1 MTEKSATPAKP
12 RSVWSPILPVPEA
25 APAAKVK
32 HGNRGEPLRVFI
44 YRNAEDQI
52 LGYACRF
59 LTSTGEALHLPLTWC
74 QDQDGMR
81 AWRWIQFQRLRP
93 LFGLDRLAAEPDEVV
108 VLCFDE
114 HAADWAGKLL
124 PFPAVSWSGGAR
136 NIDQVDWAPLRG
148 RRVWIWPPFT
158 QARAKLRRD
167 VENGAGPVLPRE
179 RQPGWMAA
187 LKLERIVTGYGGEVT
202 IIDPWLAQ
210 ARPEGWD
217 AGMMGLQDWS
227 PEQAIAWAVECLNS
241 GAGTVIEQRI
251 RKLKGEPEPI
261 RPPLAESVLPPS
273 EAGAGGFESSADE
286 DVFIPALVYRNGGL
300 ASCLSNVYQIL
311 AHRAE
316 WRGVVALDTF
326 ALKIMK
332 LKPPPYHGGKVGEWS
347 DTDDT
352 RTAMLLQRQYGF
364 TPSSLLVRESIVTLA
379 EDSQFNPVLDWLR
392 SLKWDGTQRLDH
404 WIVDYMGVEEGKV
417 KSMEYVRLV
426 ARWWLMQAVARVLR
440 PGCKA
445 DYVLVLEGPQGK
457 KKSSALEIL
466 GRQWFGDNELDFS
479 NKDSM
484 MALQG
489 KLIYEIPELGALAR
503 SDERRQK
510 AFLTRKIDEFR
521 PPFGRGFVK
530 QKRQMIFAGSTN
542 EWEWNKDPTG
552 GRRFWP
558 IPCDEIN
565 LDGLASVVDQ
575 LFAEAMV
582 MVLGKERY
590 WPTEDEQRRL
600 FDPEQLKIEQA
611 DAFVDAL
618 HDWVFSR
625 SGNFSLADA
634 AMNGLKID
642 ASKLTRDVQTRIGV
656 ALRKLGCT
664 KIEKLN
670 GMTRFWYKPPAQKEE
685 VRSQA
690 ATTLFG
696 GVGEGDAP
704 F

>member
-1 MTEKSATPAKP
+1 MSGNVSSAA
-12 RSVWSPILPVPEA
+12 RSVWSPILPVLDN

-32 HGNRGEPLRVFI
+32 HGARGEPLRVFI
-44 YRNAEDQI
+44 YRDAAEQI

-74 QDQDGMR
+74 KDQDGMR
-81 AWRWIQFQRLRP
+81 AWRWIQFPRLRP

-108 VLCFDE
+108 VLCYDE

-124 PFPAVSWSGGAR
+124 PFPAVSWPGGAR
-136 NIDQVDWAPLRG
+136 NIDEVDWAPLRG
-148 RRVWIWPPFT
+148 RRVWIWPTFT

-167 VENGAGPVLPRE
+167 VEKGAGVVLPRE

-202 IIDPWLAQ
+202 IIDPWLAE
-210 ARPEGWD
+210 ARPDGWD
-217 AGMMGLQDWS
+217 AGMMGLQDWT
-227 PEQAIAWAVECLNS
+227 PDQAIAWAVECLNS

-261 RPPLAESVLPPS
+261 RPPLAEPVLPPTD
-273 EAGAGGFESSADE
+273 AGAGGLGSGADK
-286 DVFIPALVYRNGGL
+286 DVFIPDLVYRNGAL

-311 AHRAE
+311 AHRPE

-326 ALKIMK
+326 ALKLIK
-332 LKPPPYHGGKVGEWS
+332 RKPPPYHGGRVGEWT

-352 RTAMLLQRQYGF
+352 RTAMLLQRQYDF
-364 TPSSLLVRESIVTLA
+364 TPSSLLVREALVTLA
-379 EDSQFNPVLDWLR
+379 EDHQFNPVLDWLR
-392 SLKWDGTQRLDH
+392 SLKWDGVERLDH
-404 WIVDYMGVEEGKV
+404 WIIDYMGLNETHV
-417 KSMEYVRLV
+417 KSLDYVRRV
-426 ARWWLMQAVARVLR
+426 SRWWLMQAVARVLR

-445 DYVLVLEGPQGK
+445 DYVLVLEGAQGK
-457 KKSSALEIL
+457 RKSSALEIL
-466 GRQWFGDNELDFS
+466 GAQWFGDNELDFS

-510 AFLTRKIDEFR
+510 AFLTRKVDEFR
-521 PPFGRGFVK
+521 PPFGRGFIK
-530 QKRQMIFAGSTN
+530 QPRQMIFAGSTN

-558 IPCDEIN
+558 VPCEWELN
-565 LDGLASVVDQ
+565 LEGLAGVRDQ
-575 LFAEAMV
+575 LFAEALV
-582 MVLGKERY
+582 RVEARERY
-590 WPTEDEQRRL
+590 WPMEDEQRTL

-611 DAFVDAL
+611 DAYVDLL
-618 HDWVFSR
+618 HDWVYSR
-625 SGNFSLADA
+625 KGQFSLGEAATDALKLDA
-634 AMNGLKID
+634 A
-642 ASKLTRDVQTRIGV
+642 KLTRDVQTRIGT

-664 KIEKLN
+664 KHEKLN
-670 GMTRFWYKPPAQKEE
+670 GMTRFWYKPPAQSEE
-685 VRSQA
+685 ARSNTDTPVKNGMGQ
-690 ATTLFG
+690 
-696 GVGEGDAP
+696 GDAP